1 MKLRPWFLASLVAA
15 LTVSLGGLVWW
26 QAERSQAL
34 MRQQVLAQA
43 EQRSVQ
49 LADAMAGQIGG
60 LLSSIDLALR
70 QLRQEWDGDAHHFDA
85 KARAILGALP
95 PGAVSHVTAV
105 GADGYVV
112 YNSLNN
118 LQRTYVG
125 DREHFRAHLSGADRL
140 VIGKPVLSR
149 LGNTWTFIVNRPI
162 LRNGSFAGTMNLSV
176 SSEYLSNKL
185 AALQLSGNDL
195 IALLHADGSFMAR
208 SQDFLKAMGSGV
220 TQNRPF
226 LAPGAA
232 AQGVYKMPGTFDQ
245 TSRIYA
251 WHRLDEY
258 GLITAIGL
266 AEDAV
271 LAPLAAG
278 MARDR
283 TISSGLVALVAVFG
297 GFIVVLLLR
306 VARGQS
312 ETQMRLRRIERQQA
326 SITEL
331 AVLPAVIDGD
341 VEAVMRFVTEKTAAV
356 LATERTSIWLFD
368 EPETTLVCHDLF
380 QATLRTH
387 SAGEVL
393 YESAYQDEFHA
404 LKTSKY
410 VDASD
415 PCTDPRTAGYVADY
429 LRPLHITAML
439 DAIIQAGGK
448 HYGVLCFEHVGS
460 NHRWES
466 DEIAFACQVADQ
478 LTLTIQN
485 NLRRKTEAAL
495 REKESLLAEAQQVAH
510 LGNWNL
516 DLSSGKAVWSDE
528 EYRLLGHHPGSVEP
542 GAESFMQ
549 AVHPDDRDAVW
560 GAMQRAMDPSQHASY
575 HIEHRVVGT
584 AGERI
589 VEERGHVTFNDQG
602 QPVRMFGITM
612 DITERKRA
620 EASLQRLNDELEARV
635 EMRTMELTAA
645 KDEAERASLAKS
657 DFLSRMSHEL
667 RTPMNAILGFS
678 QLLQSDPGHP
688 LAEVQSDSVQEILH
702 AGGHLL
708 DLINEVLDLARI
720 ESGKFTVSQEPVP
733 LMPLLSECL
742 TLMRPQ
748 AEARGI
754 RIVEAGRDCGE
765 NVLADRVRLKQV
777 LLNLL
782 SNAVKYNCA
791 QGTLSLACM
800 RQGDAIQ
807 IRISDTGVGLT
818 AEQQAR
824 LFVAFERLDADTTA
838 IEGTGIG
845 LALSKRLTELM
856 HGEIGVESTPGS
868 GSTFWVRF
876 PLVDGHAEEPH
887 DAAASVSEDQVGH
900 PVSQQR
906 WDVLCIE
913 DNPANL
919 RLIERILARRADIR
933 LLTASAPGLGLELAQ
948 AHRPALILL
957 DINLPDM
964 DGYAVMQCLRESAAT
979 RDIPVVAISANAMPK
994 DLARGKAAGFLDY
1007 LTKPLE
1013 VGRLLRVVDDLIGKP
1028 VSIVAGMPNQSDFSG
1043 EHTDE

>member
-1 MKLRPWFLASLVAA
+1 MKLRPWFFAALVAA
-15 LTVSLGGLVWW
+15 LTASLGGLVWW
-26 QAERSQAL
+26 QVERSHQL

-49 LADAMAGQIGG
+49 LADAMAGQVGG
-60 LLSSIDLALR
+60 LLSSIDLALQ
-70 QLRQEWDGDAHHFDA
+70 QLRQEWNGDARHFEA
-85 KARAILGALP
+85 TARAILGALP
-95 PGAVSHVTAV
+95 PGAVTHVSVV
-105 GADGYVV
+105 GTDGYVI
-112 YNSLNN
+112 YNSLNI

-125 DREHFRAHLSGADRL
+125 DREHFLAQQSGTDRL

-149 LGNTWTFIVNRPI
+149 LGNNWTFIVNRPI
-162 LRNGSFAGTMNLSV
+162 LREGRFAGTMNMSV
-176 SSEYLSNKL
+176 SSEYLSSKL
-185 AALQLSGNDL
+185 AALQLSSKDL

-208 SQDFLKAMGSGV
+208 SQDFLKAMGTGV
-220 TQNRPF
+220 PRNRPF
-226 LAPGAA
+226 LAPDAPV
-232 AQGVYKMPGTFDQ
+232 QGVYTMPGTFDQ

-251 WHRLDEY
+251 WRRLDEY

-278 MARDR
+278 MARDSV
-283 TISSGLVALVAVFG
+283 ISSGLVALVALFG

-306 VARGQS
+306 AARGQAEAQS
-312 ETQMRLRRIERQQA
+312 RLRRIERQQT

-341 VEAVMRFVTEKTAAV
+341 VEVVMRFVTEKTAAV
-356 LATERTSIWLFD
+356 LATERASIWLFD
-368 EPETTLVCHDLF
+368 ERETTLVCHDLF

-387 SAGEVL
+387 STGAVL
-393 YESAYQDEFHA
+393 QESAYQDEFRA

-415 PCTDPRTAGYVADY
+415 PSTDPRTVGYLAGY
-429 LRPLHITAML
+429 LRPLNITAML
-439 DAIIQAGGK
+439 DASIQAGGK
-448 HYGVLCFEHVGS
+448 HYGVLCFEHVGT

-485 NLRRKTEAAL
+485 DLRRKTEAAL
-495 REKESLLAEAQQVAH
+495 REKESLLREAQQVAH

-528 EYRLLGHHPGSVEP
+528 EYRLLGYDPDSVEP
-542 GAESFMQ
+542 GAKSFMQ
-549 AVHPDDRDAVW
+549 AVHPDDRDSVW
-560 GAMQRAMDPSQHASY
+560 GAMQHAMDPRNAATY
-575 HIEHRVVGT
+575 HIEHRVLVP

-589 VEERGHVTFNDQG
+589 VEERGNVTFNAEG
-602 QPVRMFGITM
+602 QPARMYGTTM
-612 DITERKRA
+612 DITERKQSE
-620 EASLQRLNDELEARV
+620 EALRQLNDELEERV
-635 EMRTMELTAA
+635 ELRSVQLIAA
-645 KDEAERASLAKS
+645 KVEAERASQAKS
-657 DFLSRMSHEL
+657 EFLSRMSHEL

-678 QLLQSDPGHP
+678 QLLETDPKHP
-688 LAEVQSDSVQEILH
+688 LAEMQRDNVQEILG
-702 AGGHLL
+702 AGRHLL
-708 DLINEVLDLARI
+708 ELINEVLDLARI

-733 LMPLLSECL
+733 LIPLVSECL
-742 TLMRPQ
+742 TLIRPQ

-754 RIVEAGRDCGE
+754 RIVDAGRDCSDH
-765 NVLADRVRLKQV
+765 VLADRVRLKQV

-782 SNAVKYNCA
+782 SNAVKYNRA
-791 QGTLSLACM
+791 QGTLSVVCM

-807 IRISDTGVGLT
+807 IRISDTGAGLS

-824 LFVAFERLDADTTA
+824 LFVAFERLDADKTA

-845 LALSKRLTELM
+845 LALSKRLVELM

-868 GSTFWVRF
+868 GSTFWVRL
-876 PLVDGHAEEPH
+876 PLIDGHAEDLHHPG
-887 DAAASVSEDQVGH
+887 DAASEDQISR

-906 WDVLCIE
+906 FDVLCIE

-919 RLIERILARRADIR
+919 RLIERILARRPDIR
-933 LLTASAPGLGLELAQ
+933 LLTASAPGLGLELAL

-964 DGYAVMQCLRESAAT
+964 DGYDVMNCLRENPTT
-979 RDIPVVAISANAMPK
+979 RDIPVVAVSANAMPK
-994 DLARGKAAGFLDY
+994 DLAHGKAAGFKDY
-1007 LTKPLE
+1007 LTKPIE
-1013 VGRLLRVVDDLIGKP
+1013 VERLLAVVEAVL
-1028 VSIVAGMPNQSDFSG
+1028 A
-1043 EHTDE
+1043 EHPPGLAILP